1 MKNLNHYG
9 HVYSSINELE
19 KIFKRD
25 YEILTIHHKVN
36 YDYGNFYGSFDGI
49 KILEYASFEI
59 ISNLKYWF
67 RVQKPLIEILD
78 NNKKYYFS
86 IYGEN
91 ICCLELFKIYT
102 NLSVITCNEYIKNIA
117 SPYKV
122 FKK

>member
-102 NLSVITCNEYIKNIA
+102 NLSVITCNEYIKNI
-117 SPYKV
+117 SSRYKV